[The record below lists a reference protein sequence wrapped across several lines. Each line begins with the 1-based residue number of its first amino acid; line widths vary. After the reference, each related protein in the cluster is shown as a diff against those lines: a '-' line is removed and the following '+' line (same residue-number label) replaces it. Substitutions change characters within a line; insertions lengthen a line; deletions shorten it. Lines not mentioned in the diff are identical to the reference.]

1 MSDGYGLDTKS
12 FSKELRLLLEVLN
25 TDDIDETA
33 KQNRQL
39 FLDIDWE
46 LWVRLSL
53 HHRVFPYIYPKLS
66 RMREEH
72 VPPEVTERLK
82 REYRRNTVQML
93 QLSGEMGYIGEELAK
108 LQIRSLFLKGPVLA
122 QELYG
127 DISLRTS
134 RDLDFIVPMAQLAET
149 ESLLLRLGYVKE
161 EDFES
166 ILGDWKWREHHTT
179 FNHPDKGIKVEVH
192 WRLSPGPSTEPDF
205 DELWKHARTSSHFGQ
220 SVHYLGSED
229 LFLFLA
235 AHGARHGWSR
245 LRWLL
250 DIRQLLLQKPDTGK
264 LTALLRRYHYNDV
277 GGQALLLAA
286 HLLAAPVE
294 PALASLAER
303 PKARRIAG
311 LALFY
316 VARMIN
322 LHNPPLEPE
331 VERHYKY
338 YQPAI
343 LTRWHQFLYIT
354 GFLYPYAAD
363 AKTLPLPKKLHVL
376 YFPLR
381 PFLWT
386 WRKVSG
392 REK

>member
-1 MSDGYGLDTKS
+1 MTDGYSLDKTS
-12 FSKELRLLLEVLN
+12 LSKELQLLLAVLN
-25 TDDIDETA
+25 SDDINETA
-33 KQNRQL
+33 EQNPQL
-39 FLDIDWE
+39 FKDIDWE

-66 RMREEH
+66 RMRGEC
-72 VPPEVTERLK
+72 VPAAVTQRLK
-82 REYRRNTVQML
+82 WEYRRNTVQML
-93 QLSGEMGYIGEELAK
+93 QLSGEMGTIGEELAK
-108 LQIRSLFLKGPVLA
+108 LHIRSLFLKGPVLA

-127 DISLRTS
+127 EISQRTS
-134 RDLDFIVPMAQLAET
+134 RDLDFLVPLEQLTET
-149 ESLLLRLGYVKE
+149 EALLVQLGYVKE

-179 FNHPDKGIKVEVH
+179 FNHPGKNIKVEVH
-192 WRLSPGPSTEPDF
+192 WRLSPGPSKEPGF
-205 DELWKHARTSSHFGQ
+205 DELWERSRISSHFGQ
-220 SVHYLGSED
+220 HVHYLGQGD

-250 DIRQLLLQKPDTGK
+250 DIKQLLLQKPDPATLTG
-264 LTALLRRYHYNDV
+264 LLQRYNYADV

-286 HLLAAPVE
+286 DLLAAPVA
-294 PALASLAER
+294 PALSSLAER
-303 PKARRIAG
+303 PKSRRIAQ

-316 VARMIN
+316 VTRMIN

-343 LTRWHQFLYIT
+343 LTRWHQFLYIA

-363 AKTLPLPKKLHVL
+363 AKTLPLPKPLHVL

-392 REK
+392 GEK

>member
-1 MSDGYGLDTKS
+1 MTDGYALDKKG
-12 FSKELRLLLEVLN
+12 FSKELRLLLEVLK

-33 KQNRQL
+33 ERNPQL
-39 FLDIDWE
+39 FTDIDWE

-72 VPPEVTERLK
+72 VPDAVTQRLK
-82 REYRRNTVQML
+82 WEYRKNTVQML
-93 QLSGEMGYIGEELAK
+93 QLSGEMGYLGEELAK

-134 RDLDFIVPMAQLAET
+134 RDLDFLVPMAQLAET
-149 ESLLLRLGYVKE
+149 EALLVRLGYVKE

-192 WRLSPGPSTEPDF
+192 WRLSPGPSKEPEF
-205 DELWKHARTSSHFGQ
+205 DELWKCARTSSHFGQ
-220 SVHYLGSED
+220 NVHYLGSED

-250 DIRQLLLQKPDTGK
+250 DIRQLLLQKPDSGK
-264 LTALLRRYHYNDV
+264 L
-277 GGQALLLAA
+277 
-286 HLLAAPVE
+286 
-294 PALASLAER
+294 
-303 PKARRIAG
+303 AG
-311 LALFY
+311 LIQQY
-316 VARMIN
+316 N
-322 LHNPPLEPE
+322 
-331 VERHYKY
+331 
-338 YQPAI
+338 
-343 LTRWHQFLYIT
+343 
-354 GFLYPYAAD
+354 YA
-363 AKTLPLPKKLHVL
+363 
-376 YFPLR
+376 
-381 PFLWT
+381 
-386 WRKVSG
+386 
-392 REK
+392 

>member
-1 MSDGYGLDTKS
+1 MTDGYALDKKS
-12 FSKELRLLLEVLN
+12 LSKELMLLLAVLK

-33 KQNRQL
+33 ERNPQM
-39 FLDIDWE
+39 FADIDWE

-66 RMREEH
+66 RMHEEH
-72 VPPEVTERLK
+72 VPAGVTQRLK
-82 REYRRNTVQML
+82 WEYRKNTVQML

-108 LQIRSLFLKGPVLA
+108 QNIRSLFLKGPVLA

-134 RDLDFIVPMAQLAET
+134 RDLDFLVPMEQLAEA
-149 ESLLLRLGYVKE
+149 EALLVRLGYIKE

-179 FNHPDKGIKVEVH
+179 FNHPAKGIKAEVH
-192 WRLSPGPSTEPDF
+192 WRLSPGPSREPGF
-205 DELWKHARTSSHFGQ
+205 DELWRRARTSSHFGRN
-220 SVHYLGSED
+220 VHYLGSED
-229 LFLFLA
+229 LFLFLV
-235 AHGARHGWSR
+235 AHGSRHGWSR

-250 DIRQLLLQKPDTGK
+250 DIKLLLLQKPDSGK
-264 LTALLRRYHYNDV
+264 LSGLLQRYNYADA

-286 HLLAAPVE
+286 DLLEAPVE
-294 PALASLAER
+294 PALAGLAER
-303 PKARRIAG
+303 PKARRIAR

-316 VARMIN
+316 VARMVN

-331 VERHYKY
+331 VKRHYKY

-343 LTRWHQFLYIT
+343 LTPWHQLLYVI

-363 AKTLPLPKKLHVL
+363 AKTLPLPKRLHVL

-386 WRKVSG
+386 WRRVRGGTK
-392 REK
+392 

>member
-1 MSDGYGLDTKS
+1 MTDGYALDKKG
-12 FSKELRLLLEVLN
+12 FSKELRLLLEVLK

-33 KQNRQL
+33 ERNPQL
-39 FLDIDWE
+39 FTDIDWE

-72 VPPEVTERLK
+72 VPDAVTQRLK
-82 REYRRNTVQML
+82 WEYRKNTVQML
-93 QLSGEMGYIGEELAK
+93 QLSGEMGYLGEELAK

-134 RDLDFIVPMAQLAET
+134 RDLDFLVPMAQLAET
-149 ESLLLRLGYVKE
+149 EALLVRLGYVKE

-192 WRLSPGPSTEPDF
+192 WRLSPGPSKEPEF
-205 DELWKHARTSSHFGQ
+205 DELWKCARTSSHFGQ
-220 SVHYLGSED
+220 NVHYLGSED

-250 DIRQLLLQKPDTGK
+250 DIRQLLLQKPDSGK
-264 LTALLRRYHYNDV
+264 LAGLIQQYNYADV
-277 GGQALLLAA
+277 GGQTLLLAA
-286 HLLAAPVE
+286 DLLAAPVE
-294 PALASLAER
+294 PALEGFTKR
-303 PKARRIAG
+303 PKARRIAQ

-331 VERHYKY
+331 AERHYKY

-343 LTRWHQFLYIT
+343 LTRWHQFLYVA
-354 GFLYPYAAD
+354 GFLYPYAVD
-363 AKTLPLPKKLHVL
+363 AKTLPLPKPLHVL

-392 REK
+392 QEK